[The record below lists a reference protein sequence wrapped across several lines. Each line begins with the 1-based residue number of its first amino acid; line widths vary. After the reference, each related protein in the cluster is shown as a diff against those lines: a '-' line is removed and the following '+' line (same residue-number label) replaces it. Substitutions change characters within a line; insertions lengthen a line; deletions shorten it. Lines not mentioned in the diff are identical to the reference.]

1 MAVAGRRQ
9 VLLLHP
15 NSLFPPD
22 SPESFF
28 LLDSVGISDIELRIA
43 NLVLPTL
50 FLRRRYCKFEIRN
63 SQFAMYPF
71 KNILFPTDFTAHAR
85 AALKYAAAFAH
96 SDRGRV
102 VLFSVQSARVP
113 ANLLTLP
120 ERIFAEQDNRW
131 LLQLRTEVRTLLA
144 DPLFNGLEV
153 EPVIVE
159 GEPASEIAKAV
170 RDYDI
175 DLVTVV
181 THGRKGLSR
190 ALWGSTAEEIIAE
203 APCPVL
209 TIRPPQH
216 DFVEHKGDRSEIR
229 LNRILLATNFR
240 PSAAAATQVA
250 TQLANQ
256 TGAELHAVSVIG
268 DYLEQISVMFPEGGL
283 NALTRLRTYVQER
296 MTQLGRGDGARA
308 VRHIV
313 EGRPYEE
320 IVRLAAETDA
330 DLIVIGTNVHASL
343 FGGTPVLGSEIERV
357 VRNSPC
363 PVLCVPAAR
372 VVTPLPALIS
382 QPVI

>member
-1 MAVAGRRQ
+1 
-9 VLLLHP
+9 
-15 NSLFPPD
+15 
-22 SPESFF
+22 
-28 LLDSVGISDIELRIA
+28 
-43 NLVLPTL
+43 
-50 FLRRRYCKFEIRN
+50 
-63 SQFAMYPF
+63 MYPF
-71 KNILFPTDFTAHAR
+71 RNILFPTDFTPHAR
-85 AALKYAAAFAH
+85 AALKYAAALAH
-96 SDRGRV
+96 SGGGRV
-102 VLFSVQSARVP
+102 VLFSVQSAEVP

-131 LLQLRTEVRTLLA
+131 LLQLRTEVLNLLA

-159 GEPASEIAKAV
+159 GEPAPAIATAV
-170 RDYDI
+170 HDYDI

-181 THGRKGLSR
+181 THGRQGLAR

-216 DFVEHKGDRSEIR
+216 DFVEHKGDRSEVR

-240 PSAAAATQVA
+240 PSSAAATQVA

-283 NALTRLRTYVQER
+283 NALTRLRSYVAER
-296 MTQLGRGDGARA
+296 LGQLSRGDGARA
-308 VRHIV
+308 VTHIG

-320 IVRLAAETDA
+320 IVRLATETDA
-330 DLIVIGTNVHASL
+330 DLIVIGTSVHASI

-357 VRNSPC
+357 VRNAPC
-363 PVLCVPAAR
+363 PVLCVPATQA
-372 VVTPLPALIS
+372 VTPLPALIT
-382 QPVI
+382 QPVS

>member
-1 MAVAGRRQ
+1 
-9 VLLLHP
+9 
-15 NSLFPPD
+15 
-22 SPESFF
+22 
-28 LLDSVGISDIELRIA
+28 
-43 NLVLPTL
+43 
-50 FLRRRYCKFEIRN
+50 
-63 SQFAMYPF
+63 MYPF
-71 KNILFPTDFTAHAR
+71 RNILFPTDFTPHAR
-85 AALKYAAAFAH
+85 AALKYAAAFAR
-96 SDRGRV
+96 SGGGRV
-102 VLFSVQSARVP
+102 VLFSVQSGRVP

-131 LLQLRTEVRTLLA
+131 LLQVRTEVRTLLA

-153 EPVIVE
+153 EPVIVA
-159 GEPASEIAKAV
+159 GEPATEIAKAV

-216 DFVEHKGDRSEIR
+216 DFVELKGDHTEVR

-240 PSAAAATQVA
+240 PSSAAATQVA
-250 TQLANQ
+250 TQLAHQ

-283 NALTRLRTYVQER
+283 NALTRLRSHVQER
-296 MTQLGRGDGARA
+296 MAQLTRGGA
-308 VRHIV
+308 VQHVV

-320 IVRLAAETDA
+320 IVRLGAETDA
-330 DLIVIGTNVHASL
+330 DLIVIGTSIHASL
-343 FGGTPVLGSEIERV
+343 LGGTPVLGSEIERV

-382 QPVI
+382 QPVS